1 MEYKNISIII
11 PAYNEG
17 RYLTALLDKII
28 AADSLGLV
36 KEILIID
43 DCSKD
48 STKNILQK
56 ICTGRF
62 SKKYSIKVMS
72 KKVNEGK
79 GAAVTDGLKIATGD
93 IILIQDADLEYNPE
107 DYPNMLDPII
117 SGNTRVVY
125 GSRTK
130 GIKVY
135 GNKYS
140 SYVFFLGGKILSLL
154 VNNLFNLKLTDQP
167 TGYKLFTADLTPLLL
182 KSIKES
188 DFSFEI
194 EMTAFFSQNNIN
206 IVEVPIHY
214 QPRKISEG
222 KKINFNDFIKAIY
235 IAFKCKFQNGY

>member
-1 MEYKNISIII
+1 MNHKKLSIVI

-17 RYLTALLDKII
+17 KYLTALLKSVI

-48 STKNILQK
+48 TTKDILQK
-56 ICTGRF
+56 ICSGK
-62 SKKYSIKVMS
+62 SGNKYSIKVIY
-72 KKVNEGK
+72 KKVNGGK
-79 GAAVTDGLKIATGD
+79 GAAVIDGLKIATGD

-107 DYPNMLDPII
+107 DYPAILRPIV
-117 SGNTRVVY
+117 SGKTRVVY
-125 GSRTK
+125 GSRTI

-140 SYVFFLGGKILSLL
+140 NYVFFLGGKILSLL

-167 TGYKLFTADLTPLLL
+167 TGYKLFTADLTPLL
-182 KSIKES
+182 IKYIRES

-194 EMTAFFSQNNIN
+194 EMTACIARYNIN
-206 IVEVPIHY
+206 ITEVPIHY

-222 KKINFNDFIKAIY
+222 KKINFGDFIKAIY
-235 IAFKCKFQNGY
+235 IAFKCRFQYGY

>member
-1 MEYKNISIII
+1 MKYKKLSIII

-17 RYLTALLDKII
+17 RYLTALLDKVI

-48 STKNILQK
+48 STKDILKK
-56 ICTGRF
+56 ICSGRLSNKYLIKVI
-62 SKKYSIKVMS
+62 SKKL
-72 KKVNEGK
+72 NEGK
-79 GAAVTDGLKIATGD
+79 GAAVTDGLKIATGE

-107 DYPNMLDPII
+107 DYPKILAPII
-117 SGNTRVVY
+117 SGKTRVVY

-154 VNNLFNLKLTDQP
+154 VNILFNIKLTDQP
-167 TGYKLFTADLTPLLL
+167 TGYKLFTADLIPLLL
-182 KSIKES
+182 KNLKED
-188 DFSFEI
+188 DFSLEI
-194 EMTAFFSQNNIN
+194 EMTACFARHNIN
-206 IVEVPIHY
+206 ISEVPIHY
-214 QPRKISEG
+214 QPRQVSEG
-222 KKINFNDFIKAIY
+222 KKINFGDFIKAIY
-235 IAFKCKFQNGY
+235 IAFKCRFQYGY